1 MSFFRTFFDSSGSR
15 SISSAPKVSGEMRPK
30 RIFAS
35 VTVAREPPNPYAAGP
50 GSEPALKGPT
60 LICLRSSTLAIDPPP
75 APISIISI
83 TGIEIGIPLPLVKR

>member
-60 LICLRSSTLAIDPPP
+60 PVSYTHLTLPTICS
-75 APISIISI
+75 
-83 TGIEIGIPLPLVKR
+83 V